1 MLHAVDIH
9 KSFPGT
15 PEPVVVLRGVS
26 LSVAQGEF
34 VAVVGRSGSGKST
47 LLNVLSSLVEP
58 DSGQVL
64 FEGRDIAAMP
74 EDERNSLRRSAFAM
88 IFQAHHL
95 IPYLSVLENVLLPCM
110 TGFQAVTAEMKAQAR
125 ERIAAV
131 GLSGKENALPLK
143 LSGGE
148 QQRVAIA
155 RGLIN
160 GAKVLFADEPTGS
173 LDTATG
179 DDVMALLQQLN
190 AQGLTVVMVT
200 HNPEYAKLA
209 KRTVTMQE
217 GRILA

>member
-64 FEGRDIAAMP
+64 FEGRDIATMP

-110 TGFQAVTAEMKAQAR
+110 TGFQAVTAEMKIQAR

-155 RGLIN
+155 RGLMN

-190 AQGLTVVMVT
+190 TQGLTVVMVT

>member
-1 MLHAVDIH
+1 MLQAVDIH
-9 KSFPGT
+9 KSFPGS
-15 PEPVVVLRGVS
+15 PDPVLVLRGVS

-74 EDERNSLRRSAFAM
+74 EDERNGLRRSAFAM

-110 TGFQAVTAEMKAQAR
+110 TGFQAVTAAMEEQAR

-155 RGLIN
+155 RGLMN
-160 GAKVLFADEPTGS
+160 GATVLFADEPTGS

-179 DDVMALLQQLN
+179 DAVMALLHDLN

-217 GRILA
+217 GRIV

>member
-1 MLHAVDIH
+1 MLQALDIH
-9 KSFPGT
+9 KSFPGS
-15 PEPVVVLRGVS
+15 PDPVLVLRGVS

-64 FEGRDIAAMP
+64 FEGRDIAAMR
-74 EDERNSLRRSAFAM
+74 EDERNGLRRSAFAM

-110 TGFQAVTAEMKAQAR
+110 TGFQAVTAQMKEQAR

-155 RGLIN
+155 RGLMN

-179 DDVMALLQQLN
+179 DAVMALLHDLN

-217 GRILA
+217 GRIV